1 MKTKQTKPV
10 NLVDG
15 GKDEWEMT
23 EEYRK
28 TVTRIVEEV
37 SDKYSILLTN
47 EKNWIKRLLI
57 KVRLEIEIKRKID
70 ALSSPRNLH
79 ANGSTGLKLASSPD
93 Y

>member
-10 NLVDG
+10 NLVEG

-23 EEYRK
+23 EAYRRN
-28 TVTRIVEEV
+28 VTRIVRGV
-37 SDKYSILLTN
+37 SDKYSVLLIN
-47 EKNWIKRLLI
+47 EKRWIKRLLI
-57 KVRLEIEIKRKID
+57 KVRLEIEIERKID

-79 ANGSTGLKLASSPD
+79 GKDATGLMLTSSPD

>member
-1 MKTKQTKPV
+1 MKIKQTKPV
-10 NLVDG
+10 SLIDG

-37 SDKYSILLTN
+37 SDKYSLLLTN
-47 EKNWIKRLLI
+47 EKSWIKRLLI
-57 KVRLEIEIKRKID
+57 RVRLQIEIKRRLD

-79 ANGSTGLKLASSPD
+79 GKDATGLKLTSSPD